1 MNCSFNYSTLWTN
14 CLFLRLCQYVI
25 AKGHFMSLSTLK
37 VLQFLISAIFEI
49 ILL

>member
-1 MNCSFNYSTLWTN
+1 MDQLSVSEAL
-14 CLFLRLCQYVI
+14 LGQYVI